1 MYFNYHFL
9 LKLDPTIG
17 AYVRG
22 TAVKFLD
29 LVLFFWGGRG
39 GGMMEKHRKFAQGY
53 FT

>member
-9 LKLDPTIG
+9 LQLDSTIG

-22 TAVKFLD
+22 TVVKLFD
-29 LVLFFWGGRG
+29 LVLFFGG

>member
-9 LKLDPTIG
+9 LQLDSTIG

-22 TAVKFLD
+22 TAVKFFG
-29 LVLFFWGGRG
+29 LVLFFWGG

>member
-9 LKLDPTIG
+9 LQLDSTIG

-22 TAVKFLD
+22 TVVKLFG
-29 LVLFFWGGRG
+29 LVPFFWG